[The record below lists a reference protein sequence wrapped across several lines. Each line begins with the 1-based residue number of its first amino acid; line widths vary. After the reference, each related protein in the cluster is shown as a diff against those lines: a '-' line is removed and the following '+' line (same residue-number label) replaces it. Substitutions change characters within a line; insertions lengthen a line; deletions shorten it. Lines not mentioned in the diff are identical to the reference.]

1 MNLDKL
7 KGKLKEK
14 RLSYKDVAGI
24 LGVSTTTVNSK
35 MNGETRFYL
44 EEIRLLSDCLGLSDE
59 EKVKIFFD

>member
-14 RLSYKDVAGI
+14 RLSYQKVAEI
-24 LGVSTTTVNSK
+24 LGVSTTTVSNK

-44 EEIRLLSDCLGLSDE
+44 EEIRTLSEYLELSDE
-59 EKVKIFFD
+59 EKVKIFFN

>member
-14 RLSYKDVAGI
+14 RLSYQKVAEI
-24 LGVSTTTVNSK
+24 LGVSTTTVSSK

-44 EEIRLLSDCLGLSDE
+44 EEIRTLSEYLELSDE
-59 EKVKIFFD
+59 EKVKIFFN

>member
-14 RLSYKDVAGI
+14 RLSYNKVAEI
-24 LGVSTTTVNSK
+24 LGVSTTTVSSK

-44 EEIRLLSDCLGLSDE
+44 EEIRVLSDYLGLTDE
-59 EKVKIFFD
+59 EKIKIFFD

>member
-14 RLSYKDVAGI
+14 RLSYNKVAEI

-44 EEIRLLSDCLGLSDE
+44 EEIRTLSDYLGLTDE